1 MAESQPTWQIILI
14 GPVVK
19 IDPAT
24 LPHMANV
31 HYLGSKPYDDLPA
44 YLSGWD
50 VALMPFALNDS
61 TRFISPTKTP
71 EYLAGGCPVVS
82 TRIADVVRTYGE
94 SGVVAIADDADA
106 FVRAIRE
113 ALAHKDPADFLR
125 KVDAVLA
132 GESWDNT
139 CAVMKAQIGLVTTGE
154 QTQCLG

>member
-1 MAESQPTWQIILI
+1 
-14 GPVVK
+14 
-19 IDPAT
+19 
-24 LPHMANV
+24 
-31 HYLGSKPYDDLPA
+31 
-44 YLSGWD
+44 LSGWD

-106 FVRAIRE
+106 FARAVQE
-113 ALAHKDPADFLR
+113 ALAHKGTIDFLR
-125 KVDAVLA
+125 KVDALLV

-139 CAVMKAQIGLVTTGE
+139 CAAMKAQIDLVAIGE
-154 QTQCLG
+154 HIECLG